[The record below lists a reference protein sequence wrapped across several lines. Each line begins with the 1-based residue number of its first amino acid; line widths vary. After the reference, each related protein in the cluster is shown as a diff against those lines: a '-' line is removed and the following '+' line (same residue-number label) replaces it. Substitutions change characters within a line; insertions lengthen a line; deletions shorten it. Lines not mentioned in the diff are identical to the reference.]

1 LQENNG
7 LLLDQ
12 TTHESVYNYNTS
24 EKLKTISGEHTDFI
38 RNLVV
43 HPTLPYVLS
52 CGDDDKI
59 LMFDWD

>member
-1 LQENNG
+1 MG
-7 LLLDQ
+7 SDD
-12 TTHESVYNYNTS
+12 TRIRVYNYNTS
-24 EKLKTISGEHTDFI
+24 EKLKTISGEHADFI

>member
-1 LQENNG
+1 VG
-7 LLLDQ
+7 SDD
-12 TTHESVYNYNTS
+12 TRIRVYNYNTS

-38 RNLVV
+38 RNLVI

>member
-1 LQENNG
+1 
-7 LLLDQ
+7 
-12 TTHESVYNYNTS
+12 VYNYNTS

-43 HPTLPYVLS
+43 HPVLPYVLS